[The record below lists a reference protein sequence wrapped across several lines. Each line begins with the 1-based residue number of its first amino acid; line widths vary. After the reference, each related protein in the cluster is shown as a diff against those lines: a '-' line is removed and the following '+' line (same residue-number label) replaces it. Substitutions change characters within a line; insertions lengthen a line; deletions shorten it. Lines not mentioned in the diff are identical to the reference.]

1 MAFQFN
7 PPPGWPKPP
16 EGWQPP
22 PGWQP
27 DPSWPPA
34 PPGWQFWIDDNAPT
48 PPPGQTQPWAPPSK
62 AEQPPSGKVLQW
74 FRTRPTWA
82 KVVIIILALGLLPW
96 ELIVAGLVVTTL
108 GVLGLVR
115 GPLPRFRITSR
126 PLAVGALLLGLA
138 ALGSGSALAVAV
150 AKSPAPAP
158 TSTKPSGTA
167 IRQVPATVATTVAQP
182 TTASTVSVTT
192 RAPAPVRKPPTTHAP
207 RPATTH
213 APATSPPRTTIQ
225 RSLCGAPSN
234 PYGYNFCGR
243 GGYVTNPPQ
252 DICSYFNCIPNFWNG
267 VGYMEECHDATYS
280 MSGGRRG
287 ACSYHGGELR
297 PVYSGP

>member
-1 MAFQFN
+1 MAYRFN

-34 PPGWQFWIDDNAPT
+34 PPGWQFWIDDSAPT
-48 PPPGQTQPWAPPSK
+48 PPPDQTQPWAPPPG
-62 AEQPPSGKVLQW
+62 ATQPPSRRGLQW

-82 KVVIIILALGLLPW
+82 KVLIILLPLGLLPR
-96 ELIVAGLVVTTL
+96 ELILPGLVVPTL
-108 GVLGLVR
+108 GVLGLV
-115 GPLPRFRITSR
+115 GGLLPRFHITSR
-126 PLAVGALLLGLA
+126 QLAVGALLLGLA
-138 ALGSGSALAVAV
+138 GLGSGSALAVAV
-150 AKSPAPAP
+150 AKPPAPAP
-158 TSTKPSGTA
+158 TPATSPGTA
-167 IRQVPATVATTVAQP
+167 IRQTPATAATTVAAP
-182 TTASTVSVTT
+182 TTSSTVTVTT
-192 RAPAPVRKPPTTHAP
+192 QVPAPVRKPPTTRAP
-207 RPATTH
+207 T
-213 APATSPPRTTIQ
+213 TSPPRTTIQ

-243 GGYVTNPPQ
+243 GGYVTDPPQ
-252 DICSYFNCIPNFWNG
+252 DICSYFDCIPNFWNG